1 MKQCV
6 TRIISFKTLMREKL
20 SKESHFN
27 FRPGTIFFIQF
38 TILKNIGDKTTAK
51 TLMHLQK

>member
-6 TRIISFKTLMREKL
+6 TRIISFKMLMRERL
-20 SKESHFN
+20 SKGSHFN

-38 TILKNIGDKTTAK
+38 TILKNIGGKVTAK
-51 TLMHLQK
+51 TLLHLQK